1 MGNLLGKTGVLLKTE
16 FMISALKKLWQKSPA
31 NPIEQL
37 NPVSAY
43 DIWADNYDNQPGNL
57 MLDLD
62 EQVFSALLHGV
73 DIENKR
79 IADIG
84 CGTGRHWD
92 KLLKANPL
100 SLTGFDV
107 SAGMLKHLQD
117 KYPQADTY
125 RITDNEF
132 SFVPDDTYDV
142 IVSTLTVAHI
152 SDIKEALN
160 AWARIAG
167 EQADIIITDFHPIAL
182 AAGGQRTF
190 EHNKT
195 HIAVENHVHYVY
207 EIEEILLKQGFNTIS
222 IDERVVDESVRSY
235 YADKNALHVYE
246 QFRGSKIIYGIH
258 LKRG

>member
-1 MGNLLGKTGVLLKTE
+1 MLKTVS
-16 FMISALKKLWQKSPA
+16 MISALKKLLLKSPV
-31 NPIEQL
+31 NTIEQL

-62 EQVFSALLHGV
+62 EQVFSGLLNEI
-73 DIENKR
+73 DIEDKR
-79 IADIG
+79 VADIG

-92 KLLKANPL
+92 KLFKANLL

-107 SAGMLKHLQD
+107 SAGMLKHLEE

-125 RITDNEF
+125 RITDNLF
-132 SFVPDDTYDV
+132 SFIPDNTYDV
-142 IVSTLTVAHI
+142 IVSTLTIAHI
-152 SDIKEALN
+152 ENIDEALT

-167 EQADIIITDFHPIAL
+167 EQADIIITDFHPVAL

-190 EHNKT
+190 EHNKSQ
-195 HIAVENHVHYVY
+195 IAVENHVHYVFK
-207 EIEEILLKQGFNTIS
+207 IEEILLKEGFNTVTL
-222 IDERVVDESVRSY
+222 DERIVDENVRSY
-235 YADKNALHVYE
+235 YTAKNALHVYE
-246 QFRGSKIIYGIH
+246 KFHGSKIIYGIH

>member
-1 MGNLLGKTGVLLKTE
+1 
-16 FMISALKKLWQKSPA
+16 MIQALKKLLRKSPV
-31 NPIEQL
+31 NQIEQL

-62 EQVFSALLHGV
+62 EQVFSGLLNKV

-79 IADIG
+79 VADIG

-92 KLLKANPL
+92 KLLKGKPL

-107 SAGMLKHLQD
+107 SAGMLKHLEE

-125 RITDNEF
+125 RIIDNQF
-132 SFVPDDTYDV
+132 SFIPDDTYDV
-142 IVSTLTVAHI
+142 IISTLTVAHI
-152 SDIKEALN
+152 DNIKEALN
-160 AWARIAG
+160 AWARIAS

-190 EHNKT
+190 EHNKSQ
-195 HIAVENHVHYVY
+195 IAVENHVHYVF
-207 EIEEILLKQGFNTIS
+207 EIEEILLREGFNTVNL
-222 IDERVVDESVRSY
+222 DERVVNENVKSY
-235 YADKNALHVYE
+235 YTAKNALHVYE
-246 QFRGSKIIYGIH
+246 KFQGSKIIYGIH

>member
-1 MGNLLGKTGVLLKTE
+1 
-16 FMISALKKLWQKSPA
+16 MISALKKILQKPPIST
-31 NPIEQL
+31 IEQL

-62 EQVFSALLHGV
+62 ELVFSGLINETDL
-73 DIENKR
+73 ENKR
-79 IADIG
+79 VADIG

-92 KLLKANPL
+92 KLFKNKPL

-107 SAGMLKHLQD
+107 SAGMLKHLEE

-125 RITDNEF
+125 RITDNQF

-152 SDIKEALN
+152 VNIKEALN
-160 AWARIAG
+160 AWCRIAR

-182 AAGGQRTF
+182 EAGGQRTF
-190 EHNKT
+190 EHSNG
-195 HIAVENHVHYVY
+195 HIAVENYVHHVY
-207 EIEEILLKQGFNTIS
+207 EIESILLKQGFNTINL
-222 IDERVVDESVRSY
+222 DERIVDEHVKYY
-235 YADKNALHVYE
+235 YAAKNALHVYE
-246 QFRGSKIIYGIH
+246 KFRGSKIIYGLH

>member
-1 MGNLLGKTGVLLKTE
+1 MLKTVS
-16 FMISALKKLWQKSPA
+16 MISALKKLLLKSPV
-31 NPIEQL
+31 NTIEQL

-62 EQVFSALLHGV
+62 EQVFSGLLNEI
-73 DIENKR
+73 DIEDKR
-79 IADIG
+79 VADIG

-92 KLLKANPL
+92 KLFKANLL

-107 SAGMLKHLQD
+107 SAGMLKHLEE

-125 RITDNEF
+125 RITDNQF
-132 SFVPDDTYDV
+132 SFIPDNTYDV
-142 IVSTLTVAHI
+142 IVSTLTIAHI
-152 SDIKEALN
+152 ENIDEALN

-167 EQADIIITDFHPIAL
+167 EQADIIITDFHPVTL

-190 EHNKT
+190 EHNKSQ
-195 HIAVENHVHYVY
+195 IAVENHVHYVF
-207 EIEEILLKQGFNTIS
+207 EIEEILLKEGFNTVTL
-222 IDERVVDESVRSY
+222 DERIVDENVRSY
-235 YADKNALHVYE
+235 YTAKNALHVYE
-246 QFRGSKIIYGIH
+246 KFHGSKIIYGIH